1 MGKTIRR
8 KSVKQGEYY
17 TYSSTRGDHTPEVA
31 NAIFHGDSVRNWS
44 GMDSGVK
51 KEQNKIARMEK
62 RKIQNR
68 VMSGTEPM
76 YDKTDRTVRSKANK
90 CFQYS

>member
-8 KSVKQGEYY
+8 KGLSNNGYY
-17 TYSSTRGDHTPEVA
+17 TISPTRGEHSDEVA

-44 GMDSGVK
+44 GVDSGVK
-51 KEQNKIARMEK
+51 EEQNKIARMEK

-68 VMSGTEPM
+68 VMSGKEPM
-76 YDKTDRTVRSKANK
+76 YDKTDRTVRYKANTGY
-90 CFQYS
+90 QYS

>member
-8 KSVKQGEYY
+8 KGVNQGEYY
-17 TYSSTRGDHTPEVA
+17 TISSTRGEHSPEVA

-44 GMDSGVK
+44 GVDSGIK
-51 KEQNKIARMEK
+51 DAQNKIARMEK

-68 VMSGTEPM
+68 VMSGKEPM
-76 YDKTDRTVRSKANK
+76 YDKTGRTVRYKAK
-90 CFQYS
+90 GGYWYS

>member
-8 KSVKQGEYY
+8 KDLKNNGYY
-17 TYSSTRGDHTPEVA
+17 TISPTRGEHSDKVA
-31 NAIFHGDSVRNWS
+31 DAIFHGDSVRNWS

>member
-8 KSVKQGEYY
+8 KSVKQGDYY
-17 TYSSTRGDHTPEVA
+17 TYSSTRGEHSPEVA

-44 GMDSGVK
+44 GVDSGIK
-51 KEQNKIARMEK
+51 KDQNKIARMEK

-68 VMSGTEPM
+68 VMSGKEPM
-76 YDKTDRTVRSKANK
+76 YDKTDRTVRFKANAGY
-90 CFQYS
+90 QHS

>member
-8 KSVKQGEYY
+8 KSIKHGDYY
-17 TYSSTRGDHTPEVA
+17 TFSRTRGEHSPEVA
-31 NAIFHGDSVRNWS
+31 DAIFHGDSVRNWS
-44 GMDSGVK
+44 GLDSDVK
-51 KEQNKIARMEK
+51 SEQNKIARMEK

-68 VMSGTEPM
+68 VMSGKEPM